1 MMCNVSKFFKKR
13 KLKRQLS
20 QLMKYENDKIRE
32 MCDIKDWVKTG
43 YWIHHSKASF
53 KAYRRILKL
62 NKNE

>member
-43 YWIHHSKASF
+43 YWIHHS
-53 KAYRRILKL
+53 
-62 NKNE
+62 